1 MMMFTTLTSDMNV
14 IDTRSQKSRSTS
26 QSKRAQVARA
36 CNYCRTN
43 RIKCDE
49 DLPCTQCRQRGL
61 QCDSSSKSAA
71 ISASLPAASRKNQR
85 LKERIKELEGQ
96 LKQKLPELS
105 GDTNTAMR
113 ITSHAQAPNA
123 EEVQGSSPQS
133 ESGPTRLL
141 DRDQAFGPARHGPL
155 PPSPLSLAY
164 LITRLLRHLCR
175 SLNRSNLDYSVAQIV
190 EPMSSSAVFPSSEAF
205 HVLSRTEEE
214 LFLYPLWESF
224 HPIYPVLS
232 YEDFHLH
239 YNNLW
244 VSPPEGQPRSPS
256 ALVDS
261 LLAVCTQYS
270 SAFMHDDSGDLQD
283 YPVTRVGYPY
293 YFRSQTLLAKEL
305 ESPSI
310 TTVQAFVYCIIYLY
324 NSSLLNT
331 AYHTLG
337 MAVRV
342 LRTLHI
348 ESLPPPS
355 TTSNQKDQ
363 NASIWW
369 TLYQLDMVISMSLD
383 RPFLVRLEDVPYSLP
398 EIADDSPSSTSTP
411 FLRTSAHLEINW
423 ISFHVYHVRLAVI
436 FHGITSGLQKRLVK
450 IRQGSKSFDIH
461 DDPNALEDLAILLE
475 RESDSMNE
483 WVKSVPTSLKAR
495 RHADSEPL
503 STDRISLNLDST
515 SPIWLQRQQL
525 ILELTYHDYQLSI
538 HRPFLRISLKTSSF
552 QPHTDRMGLKA
563 LSHALAMTDILH
575 ALSGTEILRGWLPL
589 IRLQWNAVL
598 CILCFV
604 IGNPI
609 CPFTAGARKGLQTA
623 IQSLESV
630 GNYLP
635 AANNAVSILNYLVSL
650 GDSLTA
656 EYRRRIDPRSSPKA
670 PSRSGSQTQQIVST
684 SSEIPI
690 FSPNLDGYLYPALT
704 PDVSRPI
711 SASSLDIAFP
721 FTQPSSQM
729 TYTLPDSIMSQG
741 LLDFDM
747 MMSYGGNDK
756 TS

>member
-14 IDTRSQKSRSTS
+14 IDIRSQKSRSTA

-61 QCDSSSKSAA
+61 SCDSSSKTAA
-71 ISASLPAASRKNQR
+71 VSVSLPAASRKNQR

-96 LKQKLPELS
+96 LKQKSPENS
-105 GDTNTAMR
+105 GDGNTA
-113 ITSHAQAPNA
+113 IVLASQAQAPDTNKFR
-123 EEVQGSSPQS
+123 ESSPRS
-133 ESGPTRLL
+133 ESGPTRIA
-141 DRDQAFGPARHGPL
+141 DRDQVFGPARDG
-155 PPSPLSLAY
+155 PSPLSLTY
-164 LITRLLRHLCR
+164 LVKRLLRHLCE
-175 SLNRSNLDYSVAQIV
+175 NLDRSSLDFTVPQVV
-190 EPMSSSAVFPSSEAF
+190 EPMSNSALFTPSETLHA
-205 HVLSRTEEE
+205 LSRTEEE

-232 YEDFHLH
+232 YEDFHHH
-239 YNNLW
+239 YNGLW
-244 VSPPEGQPRSPS
+244 ISPPEDQPRSPS

-270 SAFMHDDSGDLQD
+270 STFMHDDSGRLQD

-293 YFRSQTLLAKEL
+293 YFRSQSLLAKEL

-342 LRTLHI
+342 LHTLHLD
-348 ESLPPPS
+348 SLSQVS
-355 TTSNQKDQ
+355 TTFDQ
-363 NASIWW
+363 QDQHARIFW
-369 TLYQLDMVISMSLD
+369 TLYRLDMAISMSLD

-398 EIADDSPSSTSTP
+398 EKADNNPHIISSP
-411 FLRTSAHLEINW
+411 FLRTSANLEINW
-423 ISFHVYHVRLAVI
+423 MSFHMYRVRLAAT
-436 FHGITSGLQKRLVK
+436 FHGITSDLQKRLVK

-461 DDPNALEDLAILLE
+461 DEPAALEDLAMTLE
-475 RESDSMNE
+475 QESDAMND
-483 WVKSVPTSLKAR
+483 WVKSVPELLKVR

-503 STDRISLNLDST
+503 STDRVSLNLDST

-525 ILELTYHDYQLSI
+525 ILELTYHDNQLSI

-563 LSHALAMTDILH
+563 LSHALAITDILQ

-589 IRLQWNAVL
+589 VRLQWNAVL

-609 CPFTAGARKGLQTA
+609 CPFTAAARKGLQAAT
-623 IQSLESV
+623 QFFENV
-630 GNYLP
+630 GNYFP
-635 AANNAVSILNYLVSL
+635 SAHSAVSILNYLMSL

-656 EYRRRIDPRSSPKA
+656 RYRRRIDPRSSPKTTSK
-670 PSRSGSQTQQIVST
+670 PWSETQQIIP
-684 SSEIPI
+684 SSGEIPM
-690 FSPNLDGYLYPALT
+690 FSPSLDDYLYPTLT
-704 PDVSRPI
+704 PDVSRPM
-711 SASSLDIAFP
+711 SSSSLDTAFP
-721 FTQPSSQM
+721 FTHPSGQM
-729 TYTLPDSIMSQG
+729 THTLPDSFLSQE
-741 LLDFDM
+741 LLNLEM
-747 MMSYGGNDK
+747 MMNYGGNDK
-756 TS
+756 PS

>member
-1 MMMFTTLTSDMNV
+1 M
-14 IDTRSQKSRSTS
+14 
-26 QSKRAQVARA
+26 
-36 CNYCRTN
+36 
-43 RIKCDE
+43 
-49 DLPCTQCRQRGL
+49 
-61 QCDSSSKSAA
+61 
-71 ISASLPAASRKNQR
+71 R
-85 LKERIKELEGQ
+85 LI
-96 LKQKLPELS
+96 
-105 GDTNTAMR
+105 
-113 ITSHAQAPNA
+113 SHAQAPEP
-123 EEVQGSSPQS
+123 EEIQESSPQS
-133 ESGPTRLL
+133 ESGPTRHA
-141 DRDQAFGPARHGPL
+141 DRDQAFGAARHGPL
-155 PPSPLSLAY
+155 PSSPLSLAY
-164 LITRLLRHLCR
+164 LVTRLVRHLCR
-175 SLNRSNLDYSVAQIV
+175 SHDRSSLDFSVAQIV
-190 EPMSSSAVFPSSEAF
+190 EPMSNSALSSPSEAF
-205 HVLSRTEEE
+205 HALSRTEEE

-232 YEDFHLH
+232 YEDFHHH
-239 YNNLW
+239 YNSLW
-244 VSPPEGQPRSPS
+244 LSPPEGQPRSPS

-270 SAFMHDDSGDLQD
+270 STFMHDDSGGLQD

-342 LRTLHI
+342 LHTLHLD
-348 ESLPPPS
+348 SLSLPS
-355 TTSNQKDQ
+355 TTPDQQDQ
-363 NASIWW
+363 NVRIWW

-398 EIADDSPSSTSTP
+398 DKADDSANSISSP
-411 FLRTSAHLEINW
+411 FLRTSAHLGINW
-423 ISFHVYHVRLAVI
+423 ISFHLYHVRLAAI
-436 FHGITSGLQKRLVK
+436 FHGVTSVLQKRLVK

-461 DDPNALEDLAILLE
+461 DDPNALEDLAIILE
-475 RESDSMNE
+475 QESDSMND
-483 WVKSVPTSLKAR
+483 WVKSVPKSLKVR
-495 RHADSEPL
+495 RQADSEPL
-503 STDRISLNLDST
+503 STDRVSLSLDST

-538 HRPFLRISLKTSSF
+538 HRPFLRVSLMTSSF

-563 LSHALAMTDILH
+563 LSHALAMTDILQ

-623 IQSLESV
+623 IQFLESV
-630 GNYLP
+630 RNYFP
-635 AANNAVSILNYLVSL
+635 AANNAVSILHYLVSL

-670 PSRSGSQTQQIVST
+670 PSGSWSQTQHIAST
-684 SSEIPI
+684 SGEIPI
-690 FSPNLDGYLYPALT
+690 FSPNFDEYLYPSLT

-729 TYTLPDSIMSQG
+729 AQTLPDSIMSQE
-741 LLDFDM
+741 LLNFEM
-747 MMSYGGNDK
+747 MMSYSSNGKPN
-756 TS
+756 